1 MIDTSLE
8 SLEPVEFSPGPFFYV
23 TDVAGDSQ
31 SDLREDLHM
40 TDMRI
45 APMRWLGREEG
56 LSQNVGNG
64 SLSML
69 GDVVF
74 HSETVSLC
82 GFNIQR
88 FSSKG
93 KIIFLVMF
101 LQKRL
106 FFLSY
111 LAAGSVNL
119 GPRRIIFIWLRPS
132 DSLLSFGGR
141 LLSVA
146 CCCVLLGAKMLL
158 CVPDRGFDML
168 SFICLVLVLCLVDV
182 KMSHMSF

>member
-8 SLEPVEFSPGPFFYV
+8 SLQPVEFSPGPFFYV

-45 APMRWLGREEG
+45 APMRWLGRERG

-74 HSETVSLC
+74 HSETVLFC
-82 GFNIQR
+82 GFNISC

-93 KIIFLVMF
+93 KIIFLAMF
-101 LQKRL
+101 FKSACP
-106 FFLSY
+106 FLSY

-119 GPRRIIFIWLRPS
+119 GRRQIIFIWLRPS

-168 SFICLVLVLCLVDV
+168 SFICLVFVLCLVDV